1 MIWVAAS
8 HGLAKAGVV
17 KDDLEKEQTKEPVT
31 WQSIALMNGVEV
43 EKEKKT
49 L

>member
-1 MIWVAAS
+1 MGGRWH

-17 KDDLEKEQTKEPVT
+17 KDDLEKEQTKEKVT
-31 WQSIALMNGVEV
+31 WQSIALMNGVEEEV
-43 EKEKKT
+43 EKKT

>member
-1 MIWVAAS
+1 MAAS
-8 HGLAKAGVV
+8 TLVPQAGVV

-43 EKEKKT
+43 EVEKTT